1 MSTDKR
7 LSVNYYK
14 YLCQKIGSEED
25 VKVKRLAYIIQD
37 IGTKF
42 YITSGSKGEGLDLR
56 GSDLDIMNVASE
68 FKVYESDRNYREA
81 IFHDN
86 TVPLIMDTDNTP
98 PCFTLLRFLN
108 NIDEQRTDL
117 KQIVENDSQG
127 SLLSNELYKMY
138 YMNLAPSSPMT
149 TSIFHKMH
157 GPCLSDKNDI
167 FDIAYCLKCDQWI
180 FQAQPWIYR
189 PRTTWP
195 PVDIISKITSCG
207 VLFVPIGLKGSCSE
221 NLQWR
226 ISFSVAEK
234 FLIFSFSHTQLLC
247 YALLKIFLKEIVE
260 KCEDLKGL
268 LCSYFLKTLMF
279 WISEE
284 SNPSVWRPNNII
296 PCFMACLKRLLYCVE
311 YEALLHYFI
320 PDNNLF
326 YLRFNVTNKDK
337 LITILINSY
346 KQGIQCFKYS
356 ETLNDY
362 KGLTKEVDLMKGNF
376 RIIFETLELNILF
389 KYHSL
394 IYNFLHNSKTVL
406 SRDIF
411 TIYLSRAH
419 QVVPQK
425 SQNQLRSNNKQK
437 YYKYRRDLS
446 HLVIG
451 TQSDA
456 LSGWLLLAS
465 FFYVHKN
472 YLISSDI
479 IYYALSKC
487 TDDKELYP
495 IKDIQLNQ
503 NQKSVLNFMNR
514 EKINIAMKLIT
525 VRSFKCSSSSSL
537 VPQELQLMNK
547 QSFKSLNS
555 IVSTTDIAFQMM
567 EDTNKATRP
576 YQCPVNMN
584 DNNSTSATSRLSS
597 EAFQA

>member
-14 YLCQKIGSEED
+14 YLCQKIGSKEN
-25 VKVKRLAYIIQD
+25 VKVRRLAYVISD
-37 IGTKF
+37 IGTKAC
-42 YITSGSKGEGLDLR
+42 ITSGSKGEGLNLR
-56 GSDLDIMNVASE
+56 GSDFDIMIVAAE
-68 FKVYESDRNYREA
+68 FKVYESDRNYREQ
-81 IFHDN
+81 
-86 TVPLIMDTDNTP
+86 M
-98 PCFTLLRFLN
+98 
-108 NIDEQRTDL
+108 
-117 KQIVENDSQG
+117 VENDSQG

-138 YMNLAPSSPMT
+138 YMNLTQSSPM
-149 TSIFHKMH
+149 SILHKMH
-157 GPCLSDKNDI
+157 GPCLSDKKDI
-167 FDIAYCLKCDQWI
+167 FDIAYCLKCDQWTS
-180 FQAQPWIYR
+180 QAQPWIYS

-207 VLFVPIGLKGSCSE
+207 VFFVPIGLKGSCNE

-234 FLIFSFSHTQLLC
+234 FLIYSFTHTQFLC
-247 YALLKIFLKEIVE
+247 YALLKILLKEIVE
-260 KCEDLKGL
+260 KYEDLKGL
-268 LCSYFLKTLMF
+268 LCSYFRKTLMF

-296 PCFMACLKRLLYCVE
+296 PCFTACLKRLLYCVE
-311 YEALLHYFI
+311 YETLLHYFI
-320 PDNNLF
+320 PENNLF

-356 ETLNDY
+356 ETLKDF

-376 RIIFETLELNILF
+376 RIILETLELNLLF

-394 IYNFLHNSKTVL
+394 LYNLIHHSKTVH

-411 TIYLSRAH
+411 TLYLSRAH
-419 QVVPQK
+419 QDVPQK
-425 SQNQLRSNNKQK
+425 LQNQLRSNNKRN

-446 HLVIG
+446 NLLIG
-451 TQSDA
+451 TQSYA

-472 YLISSDI
+472 YLISLDI

-503 NQKSVLNFMNR
+503 NQKSVLNFMNQ
-514 EKINIAMKLIT
+514 EKIYIAMKLIT
-525 VRSFKCSSSSSL
+525 VRSVKFSSSSSL
-537 VPQELQLMNK
+537 VPQELQLMN
-547 QSFKSLNS
+547 QQFFKARNS
-555 IVSTTDIAFQMM
+555 IISVCSPVAFAHSLRMLCYRHLPVHDITSCFQ
-567 EDTNKATRP
+567 
-576 YQCPVNMN
+576 
-584 DNNSTSATSRLSS
+584 TSRTLIMLIRNYLSKKLKEVCS
-597 EAFQA
+597 SCF